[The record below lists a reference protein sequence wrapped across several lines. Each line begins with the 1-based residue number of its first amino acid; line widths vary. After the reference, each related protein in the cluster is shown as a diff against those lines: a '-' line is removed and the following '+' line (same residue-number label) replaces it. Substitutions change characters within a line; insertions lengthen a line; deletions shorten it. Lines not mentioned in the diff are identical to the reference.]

1 MSEIKTK
8 QYTIMK
14 KMLLTAALTISAVS
28 AASAQE
34 AIATPKF
41 TDNWSLGIN
50 AGVTTPLIN
59 HPFFGDMRPIV
70 GLNLNKQITPVFKL
84 GAEGIFSINTSRV
97 RGPQSSTAFDGS
109 YVGAYGAVNLFN
121 LFGGYQCQ
129 WRPFDIEVVAGA
141 GWGHRFETRIPDQN
155 YFATKA
161 GLNFNFNV
169 SDNVTISVS
178 PSILWDMTSESVD
191 QSSASYNAD
200 MADFNITAGVAYH
213 FGGRSFDC
221 VQPYNQAEVDA
232 LNGTINDL
240 RGMVD
245 AQAAENAA
253 LAATS
258 ADLAAQLEACR
269 SQGPKVIKEVD
280 NKLTSVRYIFFKIG
294 SYQIGADQQPN
305 VEMIA
310 AYLNNH
316 PGSKVVIK
324 GYASKDG
331 PEDLNIRLANNRAQ
345 SVKDALMK
353 RYKIPA
359 SRIVAEGCGI
369 GEMFEEESWNRVAIC
384 ILDSGK

>member
-1 MSEIKTK
+1 
-8 QYTIMK
+8 MK
-14 KMLLTAALTISAVS
+14 KMLLTAALAISAVS

-41 TDNWSLGIN
+41 TDNWSLGIKG
-50 AGVTTPLIN
+50 GVTTPLIN
-59 HPFFGDMRPIV
+59 HPFFGDMRAIV
-70 GLNLNKQITPVFKL
+70 GLNLDKQITPVFKV
-84 GAEGIFSINTSRV
+84 GAEGMFGINTSRV
-97 RGPQSSTAFDGS
+97 RGPQSSTAFDDS
-109 YVGAYGAVNLFN
+109 YLGMYGAVNLFN
-121 LFGGYQCQ
+121 LFGGYDCS
-129 WRPFDIEVVAGA
+129 WLPFDIEVVAGG
-141 GWGHRFETRIPDQN
+141 GWGHRFETRTKDRN
-155 YFATKA
+155 FFATRA

-169 SDNVTISVS
+169 SDDVTISLS
-178 PSILWDMTSESVD
+178 PSVIWDMTTRGAE
-191 QSSASYNAD
+191 QSSAAYNAD
-200 MADFNITAGVAYH
+200 MANFNFTAGVAYH

-269 SQGPKVIKEVD
+269 AQGPKVIKEVD

-294 SYQIGADQQPN
+294 SYNIGADQQPN

-345 SVKDALMK
+345 AVKDALMK

>member
-1 MSEIKTK
+1 MI
-8 QYTIMK
+8 
-14 KMLLTAALTISAVS
+14 LTAALALGAMS

-34 AIATPKF
+34 AVATPSF
-41 TDNWSLGIN
+41 GDNWSLGIK
-50 AGVTTPLIN
+50 AGVTTPMSN
-59 HPFFGDMRPIV
+59 HAFFGSMRPIV
-70 GLNLNKQITPVFKL
+70 GLHLDKRITPVFRL
-84 GAEGIFSINTSRV
+84 GAEGMFSINTSSV
-97 RGPQSSTAFDGS
+97 RGPRSMTAFDDS
-109 YVGAYGAVNLFN
+109 YVGMFGAVNLFN
-121 LFGGYQCQ
+121 LFGGYQCAT
-129 WRPFDIEVVAGA
+129 RPFDIEAVAGA
-141 GWGHRFETRIPDQN
+141 GWGHRFETAVKDYN
-155 YFATKA
+155 YFATRV

-169 SDNVTISVS
+169 SDDVTISLS
-178 PSILWDMTSESVD
+178 PSILWDMTSRGAE
-191 QSSASYNAD
+191 QSSAAYDVNYAN
-200 MADFNITAGVAYH
+200 FNLTAGVAYN
-213 FGGRSFDC
+213 FGGNGFTC
-221 VQPYNQAEVDA
+221 VRPYDQAEVDA

-269 SQGPKVIKEVD
+269 AQGPKVIKEVD

-294 SYQIGADQQPN
+294 SSVIGADQQPN

-310 AYLNNH
+310 SYLNNH

-331 PEDLNIRLANNRAQ
+331 PEELNIRLANNRAQ

-359 SRIVAEGCGI
+359 SRIQAEGCGI